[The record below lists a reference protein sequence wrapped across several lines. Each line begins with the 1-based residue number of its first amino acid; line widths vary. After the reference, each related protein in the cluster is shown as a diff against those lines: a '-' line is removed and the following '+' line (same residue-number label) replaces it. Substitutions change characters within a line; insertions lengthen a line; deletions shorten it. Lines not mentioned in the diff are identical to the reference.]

1 MAVKTPIGRVGL
13 VLRGEYDPG
22 TPYVKLDV
30 VYSGNGSYVCRKP
43 CTGVPVTNAE
53 YWQVIVSLD
62 DVADDMSAAVEAAE
76 RATQAATEAAG
87 TANSAARQAVET
99 AQTAAEQAT
108 TTAESAGQQAVQ
120 IAQTA
125 GAQAVANANTAG
137 NEAKQTAQTAANA
150 ANTAAG
156 KANSAANALQNI
168 SFDINANAEMEV
180 TIPWQS

>member
-43 CTGVPVTNAE
+43 CTGVPVTNAD
-53 YWQVIVSLD
+53 YWQGIVSLD
-62 DVADDMSAAVEAAE
+62 EVADDMGAAVEAAE
-76 RATQAATEAAG
+76 RATQAATDAAV
-87 TANSAARQAVET
+87 TANSAAAQAVRT
-99 AQTAAEQAT
+99 AEQAGT
-108 TTAESAGQQAVQ
+108 
-120 IAQTA
+120 
-125 GAQAVANANTAG
+125 GAQ
-137 NEAKQTAQTAANA
+137 QTAQTAANA
-150 ANTAAG
+150 ANTAADN
-156 KANSAANALQNI
+156 ANSAANALQNI

>member
-76 RATQAATEAAG
+76 RAAQAATDAAG
-87 TANSAARQAVET
+87 TANSAA
-99 AQTAAEQAT
+99 AQSVRTAEQAAT
-108 TTAESAGQQAVQ
+108 EAISKAQQ
-120 IAQTA
+120 
-125 GAQAVANANTAG
+125 AG
-137 NEAKQTAQTAANA
+137 NEARQTAQTAADA

-156 KANSAANALQNI
+156 NANSAANALQNI

>member
-13 VLRGEYDPG
+13 VLRGEYDPA

-43 CTGVPVTNAE
+43 CTGVPVSNAE

-62 DVADDMSAAVEAAE
+62 NVADDMSAAVEAAGQ
-76 RATQAATEAAG
+76 ATQAATDAAG
-87 TANSAARQAVET
+87 MAYSAAAQAVRT
-99 AQTAAEQAT
+99 AEQAGT
-108 TTAESAGQQAVQ
+108 E
-120 IAQTA
+120 AQ
-125 GAQAVANANTAG
+125 
-137 NEAKQTAQTAANA
+137 QTAQTAANA
-150 ANTAAG
+150 AST
-156 KANSAANALQNI
+156 SAANANGAANALRNI